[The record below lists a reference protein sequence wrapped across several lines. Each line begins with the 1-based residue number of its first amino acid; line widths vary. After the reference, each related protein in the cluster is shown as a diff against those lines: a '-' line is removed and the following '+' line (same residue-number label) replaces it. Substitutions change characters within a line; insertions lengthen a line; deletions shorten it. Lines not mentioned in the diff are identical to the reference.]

1 MDLPLSL
8 GIPSFIF
15 ECSPGERERRRC
27 CRGTRR
33 RHQEDTGRVGIGF
46 IASATRSAG
55 YAPPHSLISTRNW
68 IYIYKKNNK
77 ITFGGFFDGAGR
89 RGETFN
95 QDEWNRPREHLSVG
109 NEVTQDI
116 SPSNSFSFS
125 CNGAVPESREMPTA
139 FYINQKRKI
148 GRTGQS

>member
-1 MDLPLSL
+1 MQPR
-8 GIPSFIF
+8 
-15 ECSPGERERRRC
+15 RERRRC

-46 IASATRSAG
+46 IASAARSAG